1 MAKAAKAQ
9 PDPALLPFRRERIL
23 AAGTLAG
30 PRPDPARLRRLA
42 PAGRPRSSTW
52 PPSGLLLGFVRA
64 GRIPCLA
71 DRWLNLAGLAYFAL
85 FWFGFR
91 FGSRSLLKTALHIL
105 LFTTVLKLAS
115 IKRERDFSVALT
127 LAAFLLVASMAT
139 STHATILLFLA
150 AYAAVAW
157 PLFSR
162 WALWRDLA
170 AAPDE
175 WRRDE
180 RAREIPSRRAVAAS
194 LAASLRPRRPDVH
207 PPPAAEVVLHP
218 GPSRR
223 GHGGHRVLRH
233 GRHEPLRPAPA
244 ERQGLP
250 PGRRRGGAGE
260 RRPAVPEDPARGAHA
275 VRRRGLEEAR
285 RPRARRRDARGVPP
299 PAPASGERAPPS
311 PSTGSPSRSPRSGSG
326 SSPTR

>member
-1 MAKAAKAQ
+1 
-9 PDPALLPFRRERIL
+9 
-23 AAGTLAG
+23 
-30 PRPDPARLRRLA
+30 
-42 PAGRPRSSTW
+42 
-52 PPSGLLLGFVRA
+52 
-64 GRIPCLA
+64 
-71 DRWLNLAGLAYFAL
+71 
-85 FWFGFR
+85 
-91 FGSRSLLKTALHIL
+91 
-105 LFTTVLKLAS
+105 
-115 IKRERDFSVALT
+115 
-127 LAAFLLVASMAT
+127 MAT
-139 STHATILLFLA
+139 STHATILVFLA

-157 PLFSR
+157 PLLSR

-175 WRRDE
+175 WRGDE
-180 RAREIPSRRAVAAS
+180 RAREIPSRSRRRGVAGGLLRA
-194 LAASLRPRRPDVH
+194 RRSDVH

-223 GHGGHRVLRH
+223 GHGGHRLLRH

-250 PGRRRGGAGE
+250 PGRRRGGAGG

-299 PAPASGERAPPS
+299 PAPAPGERGLRAPPPALFRDRS
-311 PSTGSPSRSPRSGSG
+311 ARGPVPPLPGDGDLRGGLSRADPPLRGRAAREGRRRELPPDLRAPEALPRRGPVRPEGGRRPRAAGRSGPFPRGDGIGDAPRVRPGRRGRCRPGGEPVPLREPDRGPPRVALLLLRRFRRDGGRTPSRSS
-326 SSPTR
+326 